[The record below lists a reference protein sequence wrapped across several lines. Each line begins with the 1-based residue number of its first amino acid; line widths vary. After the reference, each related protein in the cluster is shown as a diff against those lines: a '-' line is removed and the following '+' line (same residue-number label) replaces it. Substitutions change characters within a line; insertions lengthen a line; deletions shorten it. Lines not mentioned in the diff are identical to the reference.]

1 MIVPRLYEDLSVL
14 HQNTMPDRAYYVP
27 SSVRGDRLAWHR
39 ESSDRL
45 QMLSGCEWRFAWYP
59 SIHDGRCGDMTAPST
74 PTSAIL
80 FLLILPMSPRTIRA
94 GHIFTI
100 LNGTGIQRL
109 LAYS

>member
-27 SSVRGDRLAWHR
+27 SSTRGDRLAWHR

-59 SIHDGRCGDMTAPST
+59 SIHD
-74 PTSAIL
+74 
-80 FLLILPMSPRTIRA
+80 PRTIHA
-94 GHIFTI
+94 GRIFTT
-100 LNGTGIQRL
+100 LNGTGIQKLR
-109 LAYS
+109 AYS

>member
-27 SSVRGDRLAWHR
+27 SSTRGDRLAWHR

-59 SIHDGRCGDMTAPST
+59 SIHDLQ
-74 PTSAIL
+74 IH
-80 FLLILPMSPRTIRA
+80 A
-94 GHIFTI
+94 GHTFTI
-100 LNGTGIQRL
+100 LNGTGTPKPR
-109 LAYS
+109 APS